1 MRRAAARLSICLALG
16 LLAGRAAAGENLSQL
31 VSDVRVLTQD
41 AANSSYSHFS
51 DAQITTL
58 LNQAQREVLAGS
70 HCLQQTLVF
79 QLVPGTTYY
88 PLPTNYTVIERLT
101 IGAKSIPQM
110 TPAALDSQSL
120 GWEYASGYPN
130 RYFINFS
137 SRGLVGFEPFPQ
149 TSTDTDTIK
158 VDYDVQA
165 QDLVN
170 ATDYPYNA
178 VNELQDYQHALAY
191 WAASVIEQIDQQQ
204 QRAAPYLTLYAAV
217 AAQMKMKCRDLTN
230 YKPSASG
237 QP

>member
-1 MRRAAARLSICLALG
+1 MAAIAVAHPASAAETLA
-16 LLAGRAAAGENLSQL
+16 QL
-31 VSDVRVLTQD
+31 ISDVRVLTQD
-41 AANSSYSHFS
+41 AANASYSHFT
-51 DAQITTL
+51 DAQITVL
-58 LNQAQREVLAGS
+58 LNQAQREILAGN
-70 HCLQQTLVF
+70 HCLQQTMVF

-137 SRGLVGFEPFPQ
+137 SRGLVGFSPFPQ
-149 TSTDTDTIK
+149 TATDTDTIK

-165 QDLVN
+165 NDLVN
-170 ATDYPYNA
+170 PIDYPYNGI
-178 VNELQDYQHALAY
+178 NELQDYQHAIAY
-191 WAASVIEQIDQQQ
+191 WAAAMIEQVDQQP
-204 QRAAPYLTLYAAV
+204 QRAQPYLTFYAAMG
-217 AAQMKMKCRDLTN
+217 AQMKAKCRDLTN

-237 QP
+237 TP